1 MSFPF
6 LEAWR
11 CIRALMDRGHLSAA
25 VEAGLPAVV
34 AIRLYE
40 GALIERICEAEA
52 IRTAD
57 RNVETDSTRRKLVE
71 ANLGHLRMEMLD
83 PLPNTEVLSL
93 VQEFEQSQT
102 ASTVLAVL
110 CTMFLQEGLLVDQ
123 VKHRRK
129 NASKDNPTSTTQ
141 RPDAWR
147 RRLVDQFPELAK
159 EVELLLVAVSD
170 RPVRRSARRIVR
182 DQRDTRRPDRR
193 SVRS

>member
-6 LEAWR
+6 LEARR
-11 CIRALMDRGHLSAA
+11 CIRALIDRGHLSAA
-25 VEAGLPAVV
+25 VEAGLPAMV

-40 GALIERICEAEA
+40 GELIERICEAEA
-52 IRTAD
+52 NRTAD
-57 RNVETDSTRRKLVE
+57 RNAETDSMKCKFLE
-71 ANLGHLRMEMLD
+71 ASLARLRAEMLD
-83 PLPNTEVLSL
+83 PEPNTRALSL
-93 VQEFEQSQT
+93 IQRLENAQK
-102 ASTVLAVL
+102 ADLVLAVL
-110 CTMFLQEGLLVDQ
+110 CTTFLQEGLLVDQ

-129 NASKDNPTSTTQ
+129 NGSKDKPTSTTQ

-147 RRLVDQFPELAK
+147 RRLVDQFLELAK

-182 DQRDTRRPDRR
+182 DQRDTRRPERR